1 MTQSRRRWSLRRYL
15 VAGVLVWFPILATL
29 WVITFVVELMDE
41 LLLLLPER
49 LRPEALLG
57 VAVPGL
63 GIVFAFV
70 VLLFTG
76 LVVSNL
82 VGRKLVAYWEGLLKR
97 IPLVSSIYGG
107 VKSFAESVFSQ
118 NANSFRQV
126 VMIEYPRKGVWSM
139 AFVTSDN
146 LEEVSEK
153 TGEQHVCVYVP
164 TTPNPTSGL
173 IVMVPK
179 SQVVPLQMSVDTAM
193 KMIITLGVVAPPPSR
208 AA

>member
-49 LRPEALLG
+49 LRPEALVG
-57 VAVPGL
+57 FAIPGL

-70 VLLFTG
+70 VVLLTG

-82 VGRKLVAYWEGLLKR
+82 VGRKLVAYWEGLLQR
-97 IPLVSSIYGG
+97 IPLVRSIYGG
-107 VKSFAESVFSQ
+107 VKSFTESVFSQ
-118 NANSFRQV
+118 NTNSFRQV
-126 VMIEYPRKGVWSM
+126 VMIEYPRKEMWSL
-139 AFVTSDN
+139 AFVTADDF
-146 LEEVSEK
+146 EEVSDK

-173 IVMVPK
+173 IVMVPR
-179 SQVVPLQMSVDTAM
+179 SQVVPLQMSVDAAM
-193 KMIITLGVVAPPPSR
+193 KMIITLGVVTPPSR